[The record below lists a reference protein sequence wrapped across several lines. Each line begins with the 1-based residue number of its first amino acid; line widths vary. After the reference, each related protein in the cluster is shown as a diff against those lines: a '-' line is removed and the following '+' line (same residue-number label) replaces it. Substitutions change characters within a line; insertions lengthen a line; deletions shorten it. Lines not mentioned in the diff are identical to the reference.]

1 MQTIYGDF
9 YSFLFVLYFYKV
21 IVHEELNIKSEDTI
35 RMLDFRYATITFN
48 IIYLIVKHFSLINS
62 DIFST
67 PFIQFTRNLKV
78 FIMYNIYVVHIQRNH
93 VSCDMANQASC

>member
-1 MQTIYGDF
+1 MQTIIYGDF

-48 IIYLIVKHFSLINS
+48 IIYLIVKHFPLIKS
-62 DIFST
+62 DIFSLHL
-67 PFIQFTRNLKV
+67 FNSQENLKV
-78 FIMYNIYVVHIQRNH
+78 FIMYNICVKLHTK
-93 VSCDMANQASC
+93 SCMLWHGQQS